1 MAAPRTAETTGRPR
15 TINVACGVIVVA
27 IVSSWLD
34 ARSQEPPPVRPIPAP
49 LKAAPPIDQP
59 QQADAPLPGAL
70 SPRNANYDIDVRLDH
85 DTRTLTG
92 TAAIRW
98 RNIGQA
104 PTDSLHLHL
113 YWNGWRNS
121 ASTWMRENQ
130 LAGGDL
136 TGIRASDWSFIN
148 VTALALTDT
157 KGASA
162 IDLMPTFTFV
172 QPDDGNPADR
182 SLAAVTLPHPVAPG
196 SEVTLQV
203 AWTSRVPR
211 TFSRTGA
218 IGSYYFIAHWFP
230 KLAVFE
236 GDRWVA
242 HQFHANTEFYSDYG
256 NYDVRIT
263 VPRGWVV
270 GSTGIEQSQTDGAH
284 GTTTHRYVEEDVH
297 DFTWTTSPDYVERR
311 QRFEQADLPP
321 VDIRLL
327 MQPEHAGQEDRHFA
341 ATAAALRYYG
351 EWYGPYPYGHLTV
364 IDPAHQSGA
373 GGMEYPTLFT
383 AGTRWLAPR
392 QTNSPEAVTVHEAG
406 HQFWYAMVGNNEV
419 EHAWMDEGLNT
430 FSEERVQSIVFQPNY
445 RVERF
450 FGGFVP
456 WQFRDIALNRAT
468 DGNGLNGYRSAA
480 ESDVPSTPTYRYWPG
495 THAQITYSKTAL
507 WLHTLERMLGWET
520 LQRILSTYF
529 DRWKFRHPRP
539 EDFFAVAN
547 EVSGQ
552 DLTWFFDQVYRSS
565 NVFDYGVQQF
575 DSERLAVQGLDDGKP
590 QPREGHRPA
599 EGPYRTTLVVRR
611 FGEATFPVKVVTTFT
626 DGQQVTE
633 SWDGIDRWRL
643 YTYDRPSRAINV
655 VIDPDRTLLLDI
667 DYTNNSA
674 SIAPAGTRAANKWS
688 LKWMVWLQD
697 LMLTWGFFV

>member
-1 MAAPRTAETTGRPR
+1 MGAPRTAKAPYGPSTFG
-15 TINVACGVIVVA
+15 VACGAIVVA
-27 IVSSWLD
+27 IVSSLLD
-34 ARSQEPPPVRPIPAP
+34 ARSQDPPPVRPFPAT
-49 LKAAPPIDQP
+49 LIAAPPTTQP
-59 QQADAPLPGAL
+59 RQADAPPPGAR

-85 DTRTLTG
+85 ATRTLTG
-92 TAAIRW
+92 TAVIRW

-104 PTDSLHLHL
+104 GTDSLRLHL
-113 YWNGWRNS
+113 YWNGWRNT
-121 ASTWMRENQ
+121 ASTWMREYQ
-130 LAGGDL
+130 LAEGDT
-136 TGIRASDWSFIN
+136 TGTRAGDWSFIN
-148 VTALALTDT
+148 VTALALADAN
-157 KGASA
+157 GAPA
-162 IDLMPTFTFV
+162 TDLMPTFTFV
-172 QPDDGNPADR
+172 QPDDGNPEDR
-182 SLAAVTLPHPVAPG
+182 SLAAVTLPRAVAPG
-196 SEVTLQV
+196 SEVVLQV
-203 AWTSRVPR
+203 AWTARVPR

-270 GSTGIEQSQTDGAH
+270 GSTGIEQSRIDAAE
-284 GTTTHRYVEEDVH
+284 GTTTYRYVEQDVH
-297 DFTWTTSPDYVERR
+297 DFTWTTSPDYVEHR
-311 QRFEQADLPP
+311 QRFEHAGLPP

-351 EWYGPYPYGHLTV
+351 EWYGPYPYGHVTV
-364 IDPAHQSGA
+364 IDPAYQSGA

-383 AGTRWLAPR
+383 AGTRWIAPR

-406 HQFWYAMVGNNEV
+406 HQFWYAIVGNNEF

-430 FSEERVQSIVFQPNY
+430 FSEERVQSIAFQPNY

-480 ESDVPSTPTYRYWPG
+480 ESDVPATPTYRYWPG
-495 THAQITYSKTAL
+495 THAQVTYSKTAL
-507 WLHTLERMLGWET
+507 WLHTLERMLGWDT

-547 EVSGQ
+547 EVSGR
-552 DLTWFFDQVYRSS
+552 DLTWFFDQVHRSS
-565 NVFDYGVQQF
+565 NVFDYGVERF
-575 DSERLAVQGLDDGKP
+575 VSERLAVQGLDDGP
-590 QPREGHRPA
+590 QPSYGNREA
-599 EGPYRTTLVVRR
+599 EGTYRTTLVVRR
-611 FGEATFPVKVVTTFT
+611 FGEATFPVTVVTTFA
-626 DGQQVTE
+626 DGQQLTE
-633 SWDGIDRWRL
+633 TWDGIDRWRL
-643 YTYDRPSRAINV
+643 YTYDRASRAANV
-655 VIDPDRTLLLDI
+655 VIDPERTLLLDLN
-667 DYTNNSA
+667 YTNNSA
-674 SIAPAGTRAANKWS
+674 SIAPRGSRAASKWS

>member
-1 MAAPRTAETTGRPR
+1 MGAPRTAKAPYGPSTFG
-15 TINVACGVIVVA
+15 VACGAIVVA
-27 IVSSWLD
+27 IVSSLID
-34 ARSQEPPPVRPIPAP
+34 ARSQDPPPARPFPAT
-49 LKAAPPIDQP
+49 LMAAPPTTQP
-59 QQADAPLPGAL
+59 RQADAPPPGAR

-85 DTRTLTG
+85 ATRTLTG
-92 TAAIRW
+92 TAMIRW

-104 PTDSLHLHL
+104 ATESLRLHL
-113 YWNGWRNS
+113 YWNGWRNT
-121 ASTWMRENQ
+121 ASTWMREYQ
-130 LAGGDL
+130 LAEGDT
-136 TGIRASDWSFIN
+136 TGTQAGDWSFIN
-148 VTALALTDT
+148 VTALALADANGTPAT
-157 KGASA
+157 
-162 IDLMPTFTFV
+162 DLMPTFTFV
-172 QPDDGNPADR
+172 QPDDGNPEDR
-182 SLAAVTLPHPVAPG
+182 SLAAVTLPRAVAPG
-196 SEVTLQV
+196 SEVVLQV
-203 AWTSRVPR
+203 AWTARVPR

-270 GSTGIEQSQTDGAH
+270 GSTGIEQSRIDAAE
-284 GTTTHRYVEEDVH
+284 GTTTHRYVEQDVH
-297 DFTWTTSPDYVERR
+297 DFTWTTSPDYVEHR
-311 QRFEQADLPP
+311 QRFEHAGLPP

-351 EWYGPYPYGHLTV
+351 EWYGPYPYGHVTV
-364 IDPAHQSGA
+364 IDPAYQSGA

-383 AGTRWLAPR
+383 AGTRWIAPR

-406 HQFWYAMVGNNEV
+406 HQFWYAIVGNNEF

-430 FSEERVQSIVFQPNY
+430 FSEERVQSIAFQPNY
-445 RVERF
+445 RVERY

-480 ESDVPSTPTYRYWPG
+480 ESDVPATPTYRYWPG
-495 THAQITYSKTAL
+495 THAQVTYSKTAL
-507 WLHTLERMLGWET
+507 WLHTLERMLGWDT

-529 DRWKFRHPRP
+529 DRWRFRHPRP
-539 EDFFAVAN
+539 EDFFAVAS
-547 EVSGQ
+547 EVSGR
-552 DLTWFFDQVYRSS
+552 DLTWFFDQVHRSS
-565 NVFDYGVQQF
+565 NVFDYGVERF
-575 DSERLAVQGLDDGKP
+575 VSERLAVQGLDDRP
-590 QPREGHRPA
+590 QPSFGNREA
-599 EGPYRTTLVVRR
+599 EGTYRTTLVVRR
-611 FGEATFPVKVVTTFT
+611 FGEATFPVTVVTTFA
-626 DGQQVTE
+626 DGQQLTE
-633 SWDGIDRWRL
+633 TWDGIDRWRL
-643 YTYDRPSRAINV
+643 YTYDRASRAANV
-655 VIDPDRTLLLDI
+655 VIDPERTLLLDI
-667 DYTNNSA
+667 NYTNNSA
-674 SIAPAGTRAANKWS
+674 SIAPRGSRAASKWS

>member
-1 MAAPRTAETTGRPR
+1 MGAPRTAKAPYGPR
-15 TINVACGVIVVA
+15 TFGVACGAIVVA
-27 IVSSWLD
+27 IVSSLLD
-34 ARSQEPPPVRPIPAP
+34 ARSQDPPPGRPFPAT
-49 LKAAPPIDQP
+49 LIAAAPTTQP
-59 QQADAPLPGAL
+59 RQADAPPPGAR

-85 DTRTLTG
+85 ATRTLTG

-98 RNIGQA
+98 RNIGEA
-104 PTDSLHLHL
+104 PTDSLRLHL
-113 YWNGWRNS
+113 YWNGWRNT
-121 ASTWMRENQ
+121 ASTWMREYQ
-130 LAGGDL
+130 LAESDTSG
-136 TGIRASDWSFIN
+136 TRAGDWSFIN
-148 VTALALTDT
+148 VTALTLANAN
-157 KGASA
+157 GAPA

-172 QPDDGNPADR
+172 QPDDGNPEDR
-182 SLAAVTLPHPVAPG
+182 SLAAVTLPQAVAPG
-196 SEVTLQV
+196 SEVVVQV
-203 AWTSRVPR
+203 AWTARIPR

-218 IGSYYFIAHWFP
+218 VGSYYFIAHWFP

-256 NYDVRIT
+256 NYDVRIS

-270 GSTGIEQSQTDGAH
+270 GSTGIEQSRIDGAE
-284 GTTTHRYVEEDVH
+284 GITTHRYVEQDVH
-297 DFTWTTSPDYVERR
+297 DFTWTTSPDYVEHR
-311 QRFEQADLPP
+311 QRFEHAGLPP

-351 EWYGPYPYGHLTV
+351 EWYGPYPYGHVTV
-364 IDPAHQSGA
+364 IDPAYQSGA

-383 AGTRWLAPR
+383 AGTRWIAPR
-392 QTNSPEAVTVHEAG
+392 QTNVPEAVTVHEAG
-406 HQFWYAMVGNNEV
+406 HQFWYAIVGNNEF

-430 FSEERVQSIVFQPNY
+430 FSEERVQSIAFQPNY

-480 ESDVPSTPTYRYWPG
+480 ESDVPATPTYRYWPG
-495 THAQITYSKTAL
+495 THAQVTYSKTAL
-507 WLHTLERMLGWET
+507 WLHTLERMLGWDT

-539 EDFFAVAN
+539 QDFFAVAN
-547 EVSGQ
+547 EVSGR
-552 DLTWFFDQVYRSS
+552 DLTWFFDQVHRSS
-565 NVFDYGVQQF
+565 NVFDYGVERF
-575 DSERLAVQGLDDGKP
+575 VSERLAVQGLDDGP
-590 QPREGHRPA
+590 QPSYGNREA
-599 EGPYRTTLVVRR
+599 EGTYRTTLVVRR
-611 FGEATFPVKVVTTFT
+611 FGEATFPVTVVTTFA
-626 DGQQVTE
+626 DGQQLTE
-633 SWDGIDRWRL
+633 TWDGIDRWRL
-643 YTYDRPSRAINV
+643 YTYDRPSRAVNV
-655 VIDPDRTLLLDI
+655 VIDPERTLLLDI
-667 DYTNNSA
+667 NYTNNSA
-674 SIAPAGTRAANKWS
+674 SIAPRASRAASKWS